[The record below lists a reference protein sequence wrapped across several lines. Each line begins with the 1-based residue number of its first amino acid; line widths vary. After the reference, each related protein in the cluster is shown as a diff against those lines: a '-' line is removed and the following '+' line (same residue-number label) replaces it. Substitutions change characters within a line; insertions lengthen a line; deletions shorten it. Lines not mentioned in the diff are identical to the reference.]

1 VTPWEVEAEEEI
13 DYGKLVRTFGSQLID
28 EDMVSRV
35 ERLTNQVSHTC
46 ICIHFILHSARWLPF
61 YTIKCIAACVE

>member
-1 VTPWEVEAEEEI
+1 MLSLEQNVTPWEVEAEEEI

-35 ERLTNQVSHTC
+35 ERLTNQVSHDC
-46 ICIHFILHSARWLPF
+46 SMQLIVLSA
-61 YTIKCIAACVE
+61 